1 MFEWK
6 VRRAIREIL
15 QSYGIRERDFGVNW
29 TLKLTGTLI
38 SGHLLLTDKF
48 TFSGES
54 LIKLS

>member
-1 MFEWK
+1 MFERK

-15 QSYGIRERDFGVNW
+15 QSYGIREKDFGLNW

-48 TFSGES
+48 TFPGES
-54 LIKLS
+54 LVKLS